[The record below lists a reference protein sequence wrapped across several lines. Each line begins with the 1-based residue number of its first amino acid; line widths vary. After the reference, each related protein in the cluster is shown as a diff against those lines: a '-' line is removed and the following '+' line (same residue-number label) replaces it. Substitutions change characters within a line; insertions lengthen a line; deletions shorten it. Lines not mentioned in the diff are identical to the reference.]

1 MDGSGRSYL
10 LVQGKV
16 MSAKQGRCPMAEM
29 RGGKT
34 GIRGEIFTASGGTG
48 GKAREAM
55 THALGGYPALQSP

>member
-1 MDGSGRSYL
+1 
-10 LVQGKV
+10 
-16 MSAKQGRCPMAEM
+16 MAEM